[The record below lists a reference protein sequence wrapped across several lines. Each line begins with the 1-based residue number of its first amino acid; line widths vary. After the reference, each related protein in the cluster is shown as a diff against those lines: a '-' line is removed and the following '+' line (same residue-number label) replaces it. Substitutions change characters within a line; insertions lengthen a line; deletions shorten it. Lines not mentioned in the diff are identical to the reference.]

1 MELTQTHLR
10 YLLAIHDL
18 AQTTP
23 GVSAGDVSKVLAV
36 SKPSV
41 TRMMGLLMERGLLV
55 RERYGK
61 VFLTDAGVLAARDY
75 QGRMERLRE
84 LIPKMGLSLSEEELA
99 DTAYLLAAALPE
111 HMPPLS
117 ALHAAQRIGSVS
129 RLFERS
135 FLYKLGTDITAASV

>member
-1 MELTQTHLR
+1 MMELTQTHLR
-10 YLLAIHDL
+10 YLLAIYDL

-61 VFLTDAGVLAARDY
+61 VFLTGKNGTAAGADSQDGIVPERRGT
-75 QGRMERLRE
+75 GRH
-84 LIPKMGLSLSEEELA
+84 GLSPGSGASGACHQCEIESPTDGGSGKGLLKESECVICR
-99 DTAYLLAAALPE
+99 PCPRC
-111 HMPPLS
+111 MP
-117 ALHAAQRIGSVS
+117 RK
-129 RLFERS
+129 E
-135 FLYKLGTDITAASV
+135 

>member
-1 MELTQTHLR
+1 MMELTQTHLR
-10 YLLAIHDL
+10 YLLAIYDL

-84 LIPKMGLSLSEEELA
+84 LIPKMGLSLSEESASWARRMFRSSSARVKLRA
-99 DTAYLLAAALPE
+99 KARRV
-111 HMPPLS
+111 LS
-117 ALHAAQRIGSVS
+117 S
-129 RLFERS
+129 
-135 FLYKLGTDITAASV
+135 

>member
-1 MELTQTHLR
+1 MMELTQTHLR
-10 YLLAIHDL
+10 YLLAIYDL

-75 QGRMERLRE
+75 QGRMERLR
-84 LIPKMGLSLSEEELA
+84 S
-99 DTAYLLAAALPE
+99 
-111 HMPPLS
+111 
-117 ALHAAQRIGSVS
+117 
-129 RLFERS
+129 
-135 FLYKLGTDITAASV
+135 

>member
-1 MELTQTHLR
+1 MMELTQTHLR
-10 YLLAIHDL
+10 YLLAIYDL

-84 LIPKMGLSLSEEELA
+84 LIPKMGLSLSEEEQA

-111 HMPPLS
+111 HVTS
-117 ALHAAQRIGSVS
+117 A
-129 RLFERS
+129 
-135 FLYKLGTDITAASV
+135 K

>member
-10 YLLAIHDL
+10 YLLAIYDL

-61 VFLTDAGVLAARDY
+61 VFLTDAASWPPVII
-75 QGRMERLRE
+75 RE
-84 LIPKMGLSLSEEELA
+84 EWNGC
-99 DTAYLLAAALPE
+99 
-111 HMPPLS
+111 
-117 ALHAAQRIGSVS
+117 GS
-129 RLFERS
+129 
-135 FLYKLGTDITAASV
+135 

>member
-1 MELTQTHLR
+1 MMELTQTHLR
-10 YLLAIHDL
+10 YLLAIYDL

-41 TRMMGLLMERGLLV
+41 TRMMGLLMERGLL
-55 RERYGK
+55 
-61 VFLTDAGVLAARDY
+61 VLAARDY

-111 HMPPLS
+111 HATS
-117 ALHAAQRIGSVS
+117 A
-129 RLFERS
+129 
-135 FLYKLGTDITAASV
+135 K

>member
-10 YLLAIHDL
+10 YLLAIYDL

-55 RERYGK
+55 RER
-61 VFLTDAGVLAARDY
+61 FLHVLVLFI
-75 QGRMERLRE
+75 GF
-84 LIPKMGLSLSEEELA
+84 
-99 DTAYLLAAALPE
+99 LL
-111 HMPPLS
+111 
-117 ALHAAQRIGSVS
+117 
-129 RLFERS
+129 
-135 FLYKLGTDITAASV
+135 FLYIDS

>member
-1 MELTQTHLR
+1 MMELTQTHLR
-10 YLLAIHDL
+10 YLLAIYDL

-61 VFLTDAGVLAARDY
+61 VFLTDAGGLAARDY

-111 HMPPLS
+111 HATS
-117 ALHAAQRIGSVS
+117 A
-129 RLFERS
+129 
-135 FLYKLGTDITAASV
+135 K